1 MPINRYGNCC
11 NEGQQSGGGAVD
23 YGLICAAGVLAAL
36 PPLIIGFLLQK
47 GLLSGFTAGGV
58 KG

>member
-1 MPINRYGNCC
+1 LPVSIADFAAGR
-11 NEGQQSGGGAVD
+11 AVD

-36 PPLIIGFLLQK
+36 PPLVIGFLLQK
-47 GLLSGFTAGGV
+47 GLMSGLTAGSV